1 MHWIWKAAKQNHWGS
16 FPEEAKGC
24 KARRQQW
31 HCVHRQLWLDEGVPW
46 KWDRWLC
53 LRHSQRQ
60 NRFGWQM
67 FLALAL
73 TVTWQYWDH
82 ILRLSFWHPSSKLLW
97 KEHFLSPLI
106 KSVCWHFPYRSHFL
120 SPLICPLKFS
130 IQVSLLISAHLS
142 AEITSISL
150 TLSAHCMK
158 FAKGLST
165 KAVKATASK
174 LAHVCTGRGQ
184 PDKRN

>member
-1 MHWIWKAAKQNHWGS
+1 MTLSTSFAETKQVWLTDVPS
-16 FPEEAKGC
+16 FGPDSDMTILRSHSEA
-24 KARRQQW
+24 
-31 HCVHRQLWLDEGVPW
+31 
-46 KWDRWLC
+46 
-53 LRHSQRQ
+53 
-60 NRFGWQM
+60 F
-67 FLALAL
+67 FLAPFLQTPLEGAL
-73 TVTWQYWDH
+73 LISTHQVCLLTLPLQVSLLIPTH
-82 ILRLSFWHPSSKLLW
+82 LSADT
-97 KEHFLSPLI
+97 SPTGLTSYPHT
-106 KSVCWHFPYRSHFL
+106 SVCWHFPYRSHFL

-150 TLSAHCMK
+150 TLPAHCMK